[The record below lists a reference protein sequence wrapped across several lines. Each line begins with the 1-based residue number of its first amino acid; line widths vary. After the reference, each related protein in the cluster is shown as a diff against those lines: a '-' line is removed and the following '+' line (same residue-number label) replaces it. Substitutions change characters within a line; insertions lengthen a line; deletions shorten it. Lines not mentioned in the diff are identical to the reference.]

1 MNLIVRGVNY
11 TPSEETKDF
20 LNKKIQKLD
29 FANDYIH
36 DLELVMTRLT
46 TGQGYHVDS
55 HLHFA
60 WGTRKTIGTDCYELY
75 DGILAS
81 IDKIAKVARREKG
94 KITDNKGKDSINK
107 AELYEDE
114 DEDEEEK

>member
-11 TPSEETKDF
+11 NPSEETKEF

-29 FANDYIH
+29 FAEEYLH

-46 TGQGYHVDS
+46 VGQGFHVDS
-55 HLHFA
+55 HLHFV
-60 WGTRKTIGTDCYELY
+60 WGTHKAIGVDCYELY

-81 IDKIAKVARREKG
+81 IEKIAKVARREKG
-94 KITDNKGKDSINK
+94 KVTDNKGKEPLTKS
-107 AELYEDE
+107 ELFEEDI
-114 DEDEEEK
+114 DEELN